1 MKLNYKLS
9 KCNSTSPWLI
19 LIHGLFG
26 NADNLAGIKRYFES
40 NFNIVSVD
48 LPDHGESP
56 WTSSFSMS
64 DAAEAIFD
72 IMQSLN
78 IEKTA
83 VLGHSLGGKVA
94 MKLALNHGDKI
105 SHLIVAD
112 IAPVSYDHSH
122 QAVFDGLNAVPLN
135 SIQSRKDAEKE
146 MAAHVKE
153 PGVRQF
159 LLKSLYQDESEAWKW
174 RFNVAG
180 LIASYSHIID
190 WEQTNQ
196 TFDGVTLFIKGSESD
211 YITPAYRNDI
221 TRYFPK
227 AKAHIIE
234 GTGHWLHAEK
244 PGAFNAIVERTLNK
258 TA

>member
-1 MKLNYKLS
+1 MKLNYKIS
-9 KCNSTSPWLI
+9 KRDSTSPWLF

-40 NFNIVSVD
+40 SFNIVSVD

-56 WTSSFSMS
+56 WTSSFSML

-94 MKLALNHGDKI
+94 MKLALNHGDSI

-112 IAPVSYDHSH
+112 IAPVSYNHSH
-122 QAVFDGLNAVPLN
+122 QAVFDGLNAVPLD
-135 SIQSRKDAEKE
+135 SIQSRKEAEKE
-146 MAAHVKE
+146 MAAYVKE

-159 LLKSLYQDESEAWKW
+159 LLKSLYQDENGAWKW

-196 TFDGVTLFIKGSESD
+196 TFNGVTLFIKGSESD
-211 YITPAYRNDI
+211 YITSAYRDDI

-244 PGAFNAIVERTLNK
+244 PAAFNAIVERTLNK
-258 TA
+258 AS